1 MQGEV
6 APTPPHGAPPYRNE
20 GRTGCTARFCVDALE
35 IRCEAC
41 WEEQQVLTE
50 RSNDAKARF
59 RELLTEENVLLLSI
73 LDGTAKE
80 TGEDFFRAL
89 VKELAA
95 ALNTYGALVADYV
108 SEQSQLRP
116 RAYWL
121 GGQWVEPGPY
131 DIAGTPCEGVI
142 RRGELFQIPDR
153 VIDHYPQNTFLR
165 DYHLVSYTGM
175 PFKDSAGEIIG
186 HLAVL
191 DAKPVP
197 DTPRYLALFEIFG
210 NRAAAEMRRIRAEDA
225 LRTREERLRRLIDG
239 AFDGIVDFDDELQVR
254 LANPSARE
262 LFEGSRADR
271 SPTTLRNWLTDES
284 ISVVQERMAR
294 FHATEGKRRA
304 WIGGQLRGR
313 RANGETFEIE
323 ATLSQG
329 GDQARAS
336 YTLILRDV
344 HALRDAEQRI
354 HQLQQQADRL
364 RDALDALHEHGRV
377 IGRSEPFK
385 AALGKALQVAPT
397 DATVLLQGETGSG
410 KEVFARAVHDASPR
424 AAKPLVAVNCAA
436 IPRELVESEFFGHV
450 KGAFTGASARRDGRF
465 LRADG
470 GSIFLD
476 EIGELPLDVQA
487 KLLRVLQEGEVEPV
501 GGAEPIRVDVRIIAA
516 TNRNL
521 ADAVARGQFRED
533 LYYRLNVFPI
543 EIPPLRARSEDI
555 LLLAELFAERAA
567 DRFGRPRK
575 PLSRTHAERLLS
587 YPWPGNVREL
597 QNIIEHA
604 VITSPD
610 DRLYP
615 EVPCEQPAAA
625 APAATNIDAPVL
637 TAAEMRAQ
645 QRDNIL
651 RALARCGW
659 RIAGAQG
666 TAQLLDLKPS
676 TLRSQMKALGIA
688 SPD

>member
-1 MQGEV
+1 M
-6 APTPPHGAPPYRNE
+6 
-20 GRTGCTARFCVDALE
+20 
-35 IRCEAC
+35 
-41 WEEQQVLTE
+41 TE
-50 RSNDAKARF
+50 TTKDAKTRF
-59 RELLTEENVLLLSI
+59 RELLTEDNALLLSI
-73 LDGTAKE
+73 LDGTSGE

-89 VKELAA
+89 VKELSG
-95 ALNTYGALVADYV
+95 ALNTYGALIADYV
-108 SEQSQLRP
+108 SERSQLRP

-142 RRGELFQIPDR
+142 RRGALFQIPDR
-153 VIDHYPQNTFLR
+153 VIDHYPQNSFLR
-165 DYHLVSYTGM
+165 DYDLVSYTGM
-175 PFKDSAGEIIG
+175 PFRDTAGDIIG

-191 DAKPVP
+191 DCKPIP

-225 LRTREERLRRLIDG
+225 LREREERLRRLVDG
-239 AFDGIVDFDDELQVR
+239 ALDGIVDFDERLRVH

-262 LFEGSRADR
+262 LFEGNR
-271 SPTTLRNWLTDES
+271 SDPVPVTLGDWLTEES
-284 ISVVQERMAR
+284 MEIVQERMAR
-294 FHATEGKRRA
+294 FGEAPEERRA

-313 RANGETFEIE
+313 RAGGETFELE

-329 GDQARAS
+329 GDAASPS

-364 RDALDALHEHGRV
+364 RDTLEALQERGQIV
-377 IGRSEPFK
+377 GRSAPFK
-385 AALGKALQVAPT
+385 AALSKALQVAPT
-397 DATVLLQGETGSG
+397 GATVLLQGETGSG
-410 KEVFARAVHDASPR
+410 KEVFARAIHDASPR
-424 AAKPLVAVNCAA
+424 AGKPLVAVNCAA

-470 GSIFLD
+470 GTIFLD

-501 GGAEPIRVDVRIIAA
+501 GASQPIRVDVRIIAA

-521 ADAVARGQFRED
+521 TEAVARGQFRED
-533 LYYRLNVFPI
+533 LFYRLNVFPI
-543 EIPPLRARSEDI
+543 EIPPLRVRGEDI
-555 LLLAELFAERAA
+555 RLLAQLFAERAA
-567 DRFGRPRK
+567 DRFGRRRK
-575 PLSRTHAERLLS
+575 PLSPAHTERLLS
-587 YPWPGNVREL
+587 YHWPGNVREL

-615 EVPCEQPAAA
+615 EVPSDQPSPAAA
-625 APAATNIDAPVL
+625 AAASDAEAPIL
-637 TAAEMRAQ
+637 TAQEMRAQ

-651 RALARCGW
+651 RALAACGW
-659 RIAGAQG
+659 RISGAQG
-666 TAQLLDLKPS
+666 AAALLNLKPS

-688 SPD
+688 CSN

>member
-1 MQGEV
+1 M
-6 APTPPHGAPPYRNE
+6 
-20 GRTGCTARFCVDALE
+20 
-35 IRCEAC
+35 
-41 WEEQQVLTE
+41 TE
-50 RSNDAKARF
+50 TTTDAKMRF
-59 RELLTEENVLLLSI
+59 RELLTEDNALLLSI
-73 LDGTAKE
+73 LDGTSRE

-108 SEQSQLRP
+108 SERSQLRP

-121 GGQWVEPGPY
+121 GGQWVDPGPY

-142 RRGELFQIPDR
+142 RRGKLFQIPDR
-153 VIDHYPQNTFLR
+153 VIDHYPQNSFLR
-165 DYHLVSYTGM
+165 DYDLVSYTGM
-175 PFKDSAGEIIG
+175 PFKDTAGDIIG

-191 DAKPVP
+191 DSKPVP

-210 NRAAAEMRRIRAEDA
+210 NRAAAEMRRIRAETA
-225 LRTREERLRRLIDG
+225 LREREERLRRLVDG
-239 AFDGIVDFDDELQVR
+239 AFDGIVDFDERLRVH

-262 LFEGSRADR
+262 LFQGNCIDHKPE
-271 SPTTLRNWLTDES
+271 TLGDWLTQGS
-284 ISVVQERMAR
+284 IEIIQERMAR
-294 FHATEGKRRA
+294 FREAPEERRA

-313 RANGETFEIE
+313 RADGETFELE

-329 GDQARAS
+329 GDAAS
-336 YTLILRDV
+336 AFYTLILRDV

-354 HQLQQQADRL
+354 DQLQQQADRL
-364 RDALDALHEHGRV
+364 RDELDALQERGQIV
-377 IGRSEPFK
+377 GRSAPFK

-410 KEVFARAVHDASPR
+410 KEVFARAIHDASPR
-424 AAKPLVAVNCAA
+424 AGKPLVAVNCAA

-470 GSIFLD
+470 GTIFLD
-476 EIGELPLDVQA
+476 EIAELPLDVQA

-501 GGAEPIRVDVRIIAA
+501 GASQPIRVDIRIVAA

-521 ADAVARGQFRED
+521 AEAVARGQFRED
-533 LYYRLNVFPI
+533 LFYRLNVFPI
-543 EIPPLRARSEDI
+543 DIPPLRARAEDVA
-555 LLLAELFAERAA
+555 LLAELFAERAA
-567 DRFGRPRK
+567 DRFGRPCK
-575 PLSRTHAERLLS
+575 PLNRAHAERLLS
-587 YPWPGNVREL
+587 YDWPGNVREL

-615 EVPCEQPAAA
+615 EVPSGQPAAA
-625 APAATNIDAPVL
+625 APAASDSDTPIL
-637 TAAEMRAQ
+637 TAEQMRAQ
-645 QRDNIL
+645 QRENIL
-651 RALARCGW
+651 RALAACGW
-659 RIAGAQG
+659 RISGAQG
-666 TAQLLDLKPS
+666 AAALLNLKPS
-676 TLRSQMKALGIA
+676 TLRSQMKALGITTA
-688 SPD
+688 D

>member
-1 MQGEV
+1 VDVQWVTPTRGEEQAV
-6 APTPPHGAPPYRNE
+6 T
-20 GRTGCTARFCVDALE
+20 GRT
-35 IRCEAC
+35 
-41 WEEQQVLTE
+41 
-50 RSNDAKARF
+50 NDSKARF
-59 RELLTEENVLLLSI
+59 RELLTEDNALLLSI
-73 LDGTAKE
+73 LDGTSSE
-80 TGEDFFRAL
+80 TGVDFFRAL

-108 SEQSQLRP
+108 SKRSQLRP

-121 GGQWVEPGPY
+121 GDRWVEPGPY

-153 VIDHYPQNTFLR
+153 VIDHYPQNSFLR
-165 DYHLVSYTGM
+165 DYDLVSYTGM
-175 PFKDSAGEIIG
+175 PFRDTAGNIIG

-191 DAKPVP
+191 DTKPMP

-225 LRTREERLRRLIDG
+225 LREREERLRRLIDG
-239 AFDGIVDFDDELQVR
+239 ALDGIVDFDAQLRVH

-262 LFEGSRADR
+262 LFQGNRIGTVPA
-271 SPTTLRNWLTDES
+271 TLGDWLTEES
-284 ISVVQERMAR
+284 IQIVQERMAR
-294 FHATEGKRRA
+294 FHAAPGERQA
-304 WIGGQLRGR
+304 WIGGHLRGR
-313 RANGETFEIE
+313 RADGETFELE

-329 GDQARAS
+329 GDAASAS

-344 HALRDAEQRI
+344 HALCDAEKRI
-354 HQLQQQADRL
+354 HQLQRQADRL
-364 RDALDALHEHGRV
+364 RDALDALQERGQIV
-377 IGRSEPFK
+377 GRSEPFK
-385 AALGKALQVAPT
+385 AALRKALQVAPT

-410 KEVFARAVHDASPR
+410 KEVFARSIHDASPR
-424 AAKPLVAVNCAA
+424 AGKPLIAVNCAA

-470 GSIFLD
+470 GTIFLD
-476 EIGELPLDVQA
+476 EIGELALDVQA
-487 KLLRVLQEGEVEPV
+487 KLLRVLEEGEIEPV
-501 GGAEPIRVDVRIIAA
+501 GASQPIRVDVRIIAA

-521 ADAVARGQFRED
+521 TEAVARGRFRED
-533 LYYRLNVFPI
+533 LLYRLNVFPI

-555 LLLAELFAERAA
+555 PLLAELFSKRAA

-575 PLSRTHAERLLS
+575 PLNRAHAERLLS
-587 YPWPGNVREL
+587 YHWPGNVREL

-615 EVPCEQPAAA
+615 EVPSEQPAALASGA
-625 APAATNIDAPVL
+625 AADDGRIIL
-637 TAAEMRAQ
+637 TAEEMRAQ

-651 RALARCGW
+651 RALAACGW
-659 RIAGAQG
+659 RIAGAKG
-666 TAQLLDLKPS
+666 AAELLNLKPS
-676 TLRSQMKALGIA
+676 TLRSQMKALGIV

>member
-1 MQGEV
+1 M
-6 APTPPHGAPPYRNE
+6 
-20 GRTGCTARFCVDALE
+20 
-35 IRCEAC
+35 
-41 WEEQQVLTE
+41 
-50 RSNDAKARF
+50 
-59 RELLTEENVLLLSI
+59 
-73 LDGTAKE
+73 
-80 TGEDFFRAL
+80 
-89 VKELAA
+89 
-95 ALNTYGALVADYV
+95 
-108 SEQSQLRP
+108 
-116 RAYWL
+116 
-121 GGQWVEPGPY
+121 
-131 DIAGTPCEGVI
+131 
-142 RRGELFQIPDR
+142 
-153 VIDHYPQNTFLR
+153 
-165 DYHLVSYTGM
+165 
-175 PFKDSAGEIIG
+175 
-186 HLAVL
+186 
-191 DAKPVP
+191 
-197 DTPRYLALFEIFG
+197 
-210 NRAAAEMRRIRAEDA
+210 
-225 LRTREERLRRLIDG
+225 
-239 AFDGIVDFDDELQVR
+239 
-254 LANPSARE
+254 
-262 LFEGSRADR
+262 
-271 SPTTLRNWLTDES
+271 
-284 ISVVQERMAR
+284 
-294 FHATEGKRRA
+294 
-304 WIGGQLRGR
+304 
-313 RANGETFEIE
+313 
-323 ATLSQG
+323 
-329 GDQARAS
+329 
-336 YTLILRDV
+336 

-364 RDALDALHEHGRV
+364 RDTLDALQEHGRV

-410 KEVFARAVHDASPR
+410 KEVFARAVHDASAR

-450 KGAFTGASARRDGRF
+450 KGAFTGASAHRDGRF

-470 GSIFLD
+470 GTIFLD

-501 GGAEPIRVDVRIIAA
+501 GGSEPIRVDVRIIAA

-555 LLLAELFAERAA
+555 LLLAELFAARAA

-625 APAATNIDAPVL
+625 AAAVTNVDAPIL

-659 RIAGAQG
+659 RIAGAEG

-688 SPD
+688 SRD